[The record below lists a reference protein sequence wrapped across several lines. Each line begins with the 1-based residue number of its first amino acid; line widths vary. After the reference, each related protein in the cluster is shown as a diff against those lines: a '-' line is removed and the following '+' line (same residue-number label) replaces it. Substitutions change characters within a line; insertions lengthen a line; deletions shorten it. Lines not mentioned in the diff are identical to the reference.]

1 MVGADPSS
9 AVRIYTK
16 RWCWFC
22 DAAKRLFAS
31 LGVAFEEI
39 PVDDDPGLRWEVSAR
54 AGNWPT
60 VPMVFIGDRF
70 IGGYSEAAEL
80 HRRGELACMIHQ
92 DPMRQLRGASMAAAS
107 QEE

>member
-1 MVGADPSS
+1 MGAV

-22 DAAKRLFAS
+22 DAAKKLFAS
-31 LGVAFEEI
+31 LGVDVEEI
-39 PVDDDPGLRWEVSAR
+39 PVDGDPGLRWEVSAR

-70 IGGYSEAAEL
+70 IGGYTETAEL
-80 HRRGELACMIHQ
+80 HRRGELASMIQ
-92 DPMRQLRGASMAAAS
+92 ENSSPEPRGARVAAAS
-107 QEE
+107 HDT